1 MKIRLLQMIFYFRI
15 GFSTYLALLIGAINV
30 ATSTYFLAVDRAP
43 ILKELFPTF
52 EVYIVSIIGIGL
64 PVIIAMGWIHM
75 KRIGTYSAEANVL
88 AEEFPYHYKYP
99 PGFTTEVIGP
109 AYAMMVNLMIKRSTG
124 EKLTDDEIR
133 SIQKIDDDLTHLING
148 GHMGDPPKGAY

>member
-30 ATSTYFLAVDRAP
+30 ATSTYFLAVDKAP

-52 EVYIVSIIGIGL
+52 EVYIALAIGIGF

-75 KRIGTYSAEANVL
+75 KRIGTFSAESNVL
-88 AEEFPYHYKYP
+88 TEEFPYHYRHP
-99 PGFTTEVIGP
+99 PGFMTEVIGP
-109 AYAMMVNLMIKRSTG
+109 LYAMTVNLMIKRRTG

-133 SIQKIDDDLTHLING
+133 SIQKIDDDLTNLING
-148 GHMGDPPKGAY
+148 GHVGNPPKGAY